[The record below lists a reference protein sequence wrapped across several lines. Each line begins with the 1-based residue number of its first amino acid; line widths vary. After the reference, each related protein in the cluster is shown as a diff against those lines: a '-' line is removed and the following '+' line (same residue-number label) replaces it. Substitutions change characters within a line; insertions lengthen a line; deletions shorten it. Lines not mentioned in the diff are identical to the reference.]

1 MKDGLKLIG
10 DVVIERRKKDGTV
23 IDREEI
29 KNLIV
34 NSGKERVAKLI
45 AEGVG
50 TGLTGFSYL
59 ALGTG
64 TTAPVA
70 TNTSLETEVTR
81 ELATVGYATVGYEA
95 SYKAT
100 FEKTFDFGTGESYS
114 ITEAGVG
121 DSASATGDTLLDRFV
136 FSAKSVDVD
145 TDLYV
150 KVTIT
155 VS

>member
-81 ELATVGYATVGYEA
+81 ELATVGYEA

>member
-1 MKDGLKLIG
+1 MKDGIKITG
-10 DVVIERRKKDGTV
+10 DVVIERRRKDGSV
-23 IDREEI
+23 IDREEL

-34 NSGKERVAKLI
+34 NVGKERVAKLI

-50 TGLTGFSYL
+50 TGLTGFSYI
-59 ALGTG
+59 AIGTG
-64 TTAPVA
+64 ITGVLVTDS
-70 TNTSLETEVTR
+70 SLETEVER
-81 ELATVGYATVGYEA
+81 ESATVGYEA

-100 FEKTFDFGTGESYS
+100 FSKTFVFETGDSYA

-121 DSASATGDTLLDRFV
+121 DSASSTGDTLLDRFV
-136 FSAKSVDVD
+136 FSAKNVDIE

-150 KVTIT
+150 KITIT

>member
-1 MKDGLKLIG
+1 MKDGIKITG
-10 DVVIERRKKDGTV
+10 DVVIERRRKDGSV
-23 IDREEI
+23 IDREEL

-59 ALGTG
+59 AIGTG
-64 TTAPVA
+64 VTGAQA
-70 TNTSLETEVTR
+70 SDSSLETEVAR
-81 ELATVGYATVGYEA
+81 EPATIAYEA

-100 FEKTFDFGTGESYS
+100 FEKTFEFATGEDAN

-121 DSASATGDTLLDRFV
+121 DSASSTGDTLLDRFT
-136 FSAKSVDVD
+136 FSAKAVDPD

-150 KVTIT
+150 KITIT

>member
-1 MKDGLKLIG
+1 MKDGIKLTG
-10 DVVIERRKKDGTV
+10 DVIIERRRKDGSV

-50 TGLTGFSYL
+50 TGLTGFSYI
-59 ALGTG
+59 AIGTG
-64 TTAPVA
+64 VTGVLVTD
-70 TNTSLETEVTR
+70 TSLETEVER
-81 ELATVGYATVGYEA
+81 ESATVGYEA

-100 FEKTFDFGTGESYS
+100 FEKTFVFGTGDSYA

-121 DSASATGDTLLDRFV
+121 DSASSTGDTLLDRFV
-136 FSAKSVDVD
+136 FTAKNVDID

-150 KVTIT
+150 KITIT
-155 VS
+155 VA